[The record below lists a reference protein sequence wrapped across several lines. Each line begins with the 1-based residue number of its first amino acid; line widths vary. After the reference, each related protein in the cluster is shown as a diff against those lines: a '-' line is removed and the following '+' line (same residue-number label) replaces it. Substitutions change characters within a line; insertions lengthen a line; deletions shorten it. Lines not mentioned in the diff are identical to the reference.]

1 MVLNHYFVFSL
12 PCSNHL
18 GQIYVDR
25 MMFYVWD
32 TCHIICMIHGLSI
45 PLSHQFVG
53 RFSGLKKD
61 LHHSRTRH
69 LFRFIRHFKSYAD
82 GFFHPFKGSR
92 GFNPRV
98 DSLSIEIL
106 IQLLKA

>member
-12 PCSNHL
+12 PCSNRF

-32 TCHIICMIHGLSI
+32 TYHIICVIHGLSI

-53 RFSGLKKD
+53 GFSGLKKD
-61 LHHSRTRH
+61 LYHSRTRH
-69 LFRFIRHFKSYAD
+69 LFRFIWHFKSYAD
-82 GFFHPFKGSR
+82 GFFHPFKGSG

-98 DSLSIEIL
+98 GSVSIEIIL
-106 IQLLKA
+106 